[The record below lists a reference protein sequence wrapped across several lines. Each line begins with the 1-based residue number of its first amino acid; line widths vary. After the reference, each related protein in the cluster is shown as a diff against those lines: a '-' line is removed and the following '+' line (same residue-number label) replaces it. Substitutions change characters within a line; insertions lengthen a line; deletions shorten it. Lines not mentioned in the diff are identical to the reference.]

1 MSSYCRDS
9 LSFLMLTPHRNKL
22 YSEKTIGKKKN
33 KAPKVM
39 LQRSK
44 INTTNVPREM
54 EISLRGECSY
64 ST

>member
-9 LSFLMLTPHRNKL
+9 LSFLMLTPHGNKL
-22 YSEKTIGKKKN
+22 YSGKTIGKK

>member
-1 MSSYCRDS
+1 MEISCIQGKP
-9 LSFLMLTPHRNKL
+9 L
-22 YSEKTIGKKKN
+22 EKK